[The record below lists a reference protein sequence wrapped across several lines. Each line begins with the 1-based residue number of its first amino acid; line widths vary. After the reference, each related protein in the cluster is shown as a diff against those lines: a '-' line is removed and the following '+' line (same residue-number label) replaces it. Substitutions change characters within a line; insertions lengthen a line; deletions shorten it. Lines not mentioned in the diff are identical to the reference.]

1 MELKTPLIMLHLI
14 GLALGVGAATL
25 LDLVIIRFMVFG
37 KISRE
42 HVRIVHTSAQVVAIG
57 LTLLWASGLGFLLF
71 YYLYAPANLTNEK
84 IYAKM
89 VIVLVLTIN
98 GYVIHRHILP
108 LIKQNVGRP
117 LFSGVSD
124 KQRRVMLAAGAISA
138 TSWYVPL
145 ALGVLREL
153 NFTSGVHILIF
164 YVVLLM
170 VTIAMAQVAG
180 QVMATPALLRNIP
193 GVNKLALVR
202 SITESLS
209 QATRP
214 SREQWPAGASRV
226 TVARRYLGLGGRF
239 AERHIGPK
247 HALPQAFADAVVL
260 AVFDRAAVAANRR
273 LSELSHAQANAMAGQ
288 SNTPERDY
296 YDVALHGGHHAEHGD
311 KHLELLVAS
320 WLRSSEHKKPRA
332 NKWTQ
337 LPAPGRP
344 PAVAEHL
351 NRPREIKRRKRPR
364 GSVRTSSHRGPLTR
378 VRISAAC
385 KQLVVVMRR
394 LWRGAT
400 PFRKPAACYL
410 VAETPVPARPLWAKI
425 ENNGAP
431 LRRTSVS
438 WSS

>member
-164 YVVLLM
+164 YVALLM

-180 QVMATPALLRNIP
+180 QVMAKPALLRNIP

-202 SITESLS
+202 SIAESLS
-209 QATRP
+209 QATSP
-214 SREQWPAGASRV
+214 SREQWPPGASRV
-226 TVARRYLGLGGRF
+226 TVARRYLGLGRRF
-239 AERHIGPK
+239 AERHIARK

-260 AVFDRAAVAANRR
+260 AAFDQAAVAANRR
-273 LSELSHAQANAMAGQ
+273 LSELSLAQANAMAGQ
-288 SNTPERDY
+288 SATRKHDY
-296 YDVALHGGHHAEHGD
+296 YDVALHGGHRAEHGD

-320 WLRSSEHKKPRA
+320 WIRLSEHKLPA

-344 PAVAEHL
+344 SAVADHQ

-364 GSVRTSSHRGPLTR
+364 GSVRASKHRGPLTR

-400 PFRKPAACYL
+400 PFRKHSCVTP
-410 VAETPVPARPLWAKI
+410 VAEMPVPARLLWAKV